1 METYFEGQ
9 RIAILVDTV
18 NVYHGA
24 KTRYQGRVD
33 YKRLMDLIV
42 RERKLVRAI
51 AFVERSE
58 DAEIT
63 PFIDALKAVG
73 FETRVKTLRRSTEY
87 RSRGSEWEVGI
98 ALHAT
103 QLAPRVDCIAIV
115 SGNGAFVDLVDHLS
129 CNGVRTEIYA
139 FEGCVSNEL
148 TYQADHWC
156 PIDEDW
162 LMDKS

>member
-1 METYFEGQ
+1 MEAYFEGQ

-18 NVYHGA
+18 NIYHGA

-33 YKRLMDLIV
+33 YKKLMELIV
-42 RERKLVRAI
+42 KERKLVRAI
-51 AFVERSE
+51 AFAERNE

-63 PFIDALKAVG
+63 PFIDALRAVG
-73 FETRVKTLRRSTEY
+73 FETRVKTLRSRPAEY

-98 ALHAT
+98 ALHAA
-103 QLAPRVDCIAIV
+103 QLASKVDCVALV

-129 CNGVRTEIYA
+129 YNGVRTEIYA

-148 TYQADHWC
+148 IYQADYWC

-162 LMDKS
+162 LMNK